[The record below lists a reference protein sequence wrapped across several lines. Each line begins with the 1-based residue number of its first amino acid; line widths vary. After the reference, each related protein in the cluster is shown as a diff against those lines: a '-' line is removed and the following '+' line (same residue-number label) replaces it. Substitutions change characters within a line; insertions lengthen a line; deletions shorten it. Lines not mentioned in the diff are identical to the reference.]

1 MRFGEAVKSPQ
12 EILALLDE
20 SAIRAGLVTRRIGT
34 TIYLL
39 QEVDSTN
46 DEAAALAGR
55 GEAEGA
61 IVIAE
66 AQRRGRGRLGRRWQS
81 PRGLGLYL
89 SVILR
94 PTIPPY
100 GAPVLTLMG
109 AVAGVEAI
117 ERTTG
122 LTTGLKWP
130 NDLIVHGRKVGGML
144 SEMAVEGS
152 RLMHVILGIGI
163 NVNQTEADFDGEL
176 RQTAGSLR
184 VEAGHPV
191 DRTAIVRSFCESL
204 DGWYERFLSDGSPP
218 ILEHVR
224 RRCLTLGRQ
233 VTARSGDQEISGLAI
248 ELDGDGRLVI
258 RDASGGL
265 HHLLAGDVTLTG

>member
-1 MRFGEAVKSPQ
+1 MVDVGGVQ
-12 EILALLDE
+12 EVLAPLEE
-20 SAIRAGLVTRRIGT
+20 SAIRTGLITRRIGT
-34 TIYLL
+34 TIHLF

-55 GEAEGA
+55 GEADGT

-66 AQRRGRGRLGRRWQS
+66 AQRRGRGRMGRRWQS

-94 PTIPPY
+94 PTIPPHD
-100 GAPVLTLMG
+100 APVLTLMG
-109 AVAGVEAI
+109 AVAGTEAI

-122 LTTGLKWP
+122 LITALKWP

-144 SEMAVEGS
+144 GEMAVES
-152 RLMHVILGIGI
+152 SSLLHVILGIGI
-163 NVNQTEADFDGEL
+163 NVNQTEADFDEEL
-176 RQTAGSLR
+176 RQVAGSLR
-184 VEAGHPV
+184 VEVGHPV

-204 DGWYERFLSDGSPP
+204 DGWYERFLCDGPLP
-218 ILEHVR
+218 ILEHAR

-233 VTARSGDQEISGLAI
+233 VTARSGDQEISGLAV

-258 RDASGGL
+258 RDARGAS
-265 HHLLAGDVTLTG
+265 HRLLAGDVTLTG

>member
-1 MRFGEAVKSPQ
+1 VDIGGVQ
-12 EILALLDE
+12 EVLAPLEE
-20 SAIRAGLVTRRIGT
+20 SAIRTGLITRRIGT
-34 TIYLL
+34 TIHLL

-55 GEAEGA
+55 GEADGT

-66 AQRRGRGRLGRRWQS
+66 AQRLGRGRMGRRWQS

-94 PTIPPY
+94 PTIPPHD
-100 GAPVLTLMG
+100 APVLTLMG
-109 AVAGVEAI
+109 AVAGTEAI

-122 LTTGLKWP
+122 LITALKWP
-130 NDLIVHGRKVGGML
+130 NDLIMHGRKVGGML
-144 SEMAVEGS
+144 GEMAVEGS
-152 RLMHVILGIGI
+152 SLLHVILGIGI
-163 NVNQTEADFDGEL
+163 NVNQVETDFDGEL
-176 RQTAGSLR
+176 RQVAGSLR

-191 DRTAIVRSFCESL
+191 DRTALVRSFCESL
-204 DGWYERFLSDGSPP
+204 DGWYERFLCDGPLP
-218 ILEHVR
+218 ILEHAR

-233 VTARSGDQEISGLAI
+233 VTARSSDQEISGLAV

-258 RDASGGL
+258 RDARGAS
-265 HHLLAGDVTLTG
+265 HRLLAGDVTLTG

>member
-1 MRFGEAVKSPQ
+1 MKSPQ
-12 EILALLDE
+12 EILAPLDE

-34 TIYLL
+34 TIHLF

-46 DEAAALAGR
+46 DEAVALASR
-55 GEAEGA
+55 SEAEGA

-94 PTIPPY
+94 PTIPPH

-122 LTTGLKWP
+122 LITALKWP

-152 RLMHVILGIGI
+152 RLLHVILGIGI

-204 DGWYERFLSDGSPP
+204 DSWYERFLSDSSLP

-233 VTARSGDQEISGLAI
+233 VTARSGDQEISGLAV
-248 ELDGDGRLVI
+248 ELESDGRLVI
-258 RDASGGL
+258 RDARGAL

>member
-1 MRFGEAVKSPQ
+1 MGLTVDMGGVQ
-12 EILALLDE
+12 EVLAPLEE
-20 SAIRAGLVTRRIGT
+20 SAIRAGLITRRIGRA
-34 TIYLL
+34 IHLF
-39 QEVDSTN
+39 QDVDSTN

-66 AQRRGRGRLGRRWQS
+66 AQQRGRGRLGRQWQS

-89 SVILR
+89 SIILR
-94 PTIPPY
+94 PTIPPH

-109 AVAGVEAI
+109 AVAGTEAI

-122 LTTGLKWP
+122 LIAALKWP
-130 NDLIVHGRKVGGML
+130 NDLIVHERKVGGIL
-144 SEMAVEGS
+144 GEMAADS
-152 RLMHVILGIGI
+152 PYLYHVILGIGI
-163 NVNQTEADFDGEL
+163 NVNQTEADFEGEL
-176 RQTAGSLR
+176 RRTASSLR

-204 DGWYERFLSDGSPP
+204 DGWYERFLCDGPLP
-218 ILEHVR
+218 ILEHAR
-224 RRCLTLGRQ
+224 RRCLTLGRP
-233 VTARSGDQEISGLAI
+233 VTARSGDQEVSGLAV

-258 RDASGGL
+258 RDARGAL
-265 HHLLAGDVTLTG
+265 HRLLAGDVTLTG

>member
-1 MRFGEAVKSPQ
+1 MRLEEAVKSPQ
-12 EILALLDE
+12 EILAPLDE

-34 TIYLL
+34 TIHLF

-46 DEAAALAGR
+46 DEAVALASR
-55 GEAEGA
+55 SEAEGA

-94 PTIPPY
+94 PTIPPH

-122 LTTGLKWP
+122 LITALKWP

-152 RLMHVILGIGI
+152 RLLHVILGIGI

-204 DGWYERFLSDGSPP
+204 DSWYERFLSDSSLP

-233 VTARSGDQEISGLAI
+233 VTARSGDQEISGLAV
-248 ELDGDGRLVI
+248 ELESDGRLVI
-258 RDASGGL
+258 RDARGAL

>member
-1 MRFGEAVKSPQ
+1 MVDVGDVQ
-12 EILALLDE
+12 EVLAPLEE
-20 SAIRAGLVTRRIGT
+20 SAIRTGLITRRIGA
-34 TIYLL
+34 TIHLFR
-39 QEVDSTN
+39 EVDSTN
-46 DEAAALAGR
+46 DEATALAGR
-55 GEAEGA
+55 GEADGA

-66 AQRRGRGRLGRRWQS
+66 AQRRGRGRMGRWWQS

-94 PTIPPY
+94 PPVPPA

-109 AVAGVEAI
+109 AVAGTDAI

-122 LTTGLKWP
+122 LIAALKWP
-130 NDLIVHGRKVGGML
+130 NDLIVHGRKGGGML
-144 SEMAVEGS
+144 GEMAVES
-152 RLMHVILGIGI
+152 SSLLHVILGIGI

-191 DRTAIVRSFCESL
+191 DRAAIVRSFCESL
-204 DGWYERFLSDGSPP
+204 DGWYERFLCDGPLP
-218 ILEHVR
+218 ILEHAR

-233 VTARSGDQEISGLAI
+233 VTARSGDQEMSGLAV
-248 ELDGDGRLVI
+248 ELDDDGRLVI
-258 RDASGGL
+258 RDARGAL
-265 HHLLAGDVTLTG
+265 HRLLAGDVALTG

>member
-1 MRFGEAVKSPQ
+1 MGLTVDVGGVQ
-12 EILALLDE
+12 GVLAPLEE
-20 SAIRAGLVTRRIGT
+20 SAIRAGLMTRRIGA
-34 TIYLL
+34 TIHLF

-46 DEAAALAGR
+46 DEAATLAGR
-55 GEAEGA
+55 GEADGT

-66 AQRRGRGRLGRRWQS
+66 AQRLGRGRMGRRWQS

-94 PTIPPY
+94 PTIPPHD
-100 GAPVLTLMG
+100 APVLTLMG
-109 AVAGVEAI
+109 AVAGTEAI

-122 LTTGLKWP
+122 LITALKWP

-144 SEMAVEGS
+144 GEMAVEGS
-152 RLMHVILGIGI
+152 SLLHVILGIGI

-176 RQTAGSLR
+176 RQIAGSLR
-184 VEAGHPV
+184 VEVSHPV
-191 DRTAIVRSFCESL
+191 DRTALVRSFCESL
-204 DGWYERFLSDGSPP
+204 DGWYERFLCDGPLP
-218 ILEHVR
+218 ILEHAR

-233 VTARSGDQEISGLAI
+233 VTARSGDQEVSGLAI
-248 ELDGDGRLVI
+248 EMDDEGRLVI

-265 HHLLAGDVTLTG
+265 HRLLAGDVTLTG